1 MAYTVTK
8 LITNAYYLSGIV
20 ARDMETVSGD
30 QLSDGLDRLNA
41 LLAIKTANRRLIPY
55 FTIYDFTLTAGVE
68 SYYIPKLISIDTF
81 TFFIGDVRYS
91 CILQD
96 RKMYFGSGRVNNID
110 SLPYNYHLE
119 RELGGARIYLY
130 FLPNSNF
137 PAQITAKFSLNSV
150 TLNQDLLLT
159 LDQFYIEYL
168 RYSLAE
174 YLCEEY
180 QITFA
185 PESQKRLNDYE
196 QIITDIAPLDLT
208 MTKFSSLQAE
218 SGINWAD
225 VNIGRGWRP

>member
-55 FTIYDFTLTAGVE
+55 FTLYDFTLTAGVE

-91 CILQD
+91 CIVQD
-96 RKMYFGSGRVNNID
+96 RKVYFGSGRVNNID
-110 SLPYNYHLE
+110 SLPYNYHIE

-150 TLNQDLLLT
+150 TLNQDLSLT

-185 PESQKRLNDYE
+185 PESQKRLSDYE
-196 QIITDIAPLDLT
+196 QIITDISPLDLT

-218 SGINWAD
+218 AGINWAD